1 MTSREPLPFDPILR
15 AAALWDER
23 IGPSRTMAAVTSVMR
38 VQQILLSAVDGALRP
53 HGLTFARY
61 EALVLLSFSRHGRL
75 PMRVM
80 GDRLQ
85 LHPTSVTNIV
95 DRLQADG
102 LVRRVPHP
110 TDRRATLVEITD
122 GGRAVLEDATK
133 AVTDVD
139 FGLSGLTP
147 QEETQLTVLL
157 SRVRHAAGDFAAE
170 PDTGSAD
177 DRSPTPPLTLSPPP
191 SAAVAPAGAAATPG
205 PDPAD
210 PPARALLAPA
220 RRESSASPPPTE
232 PDERPARR
240 SRQRTHPARRRVHP
254 ALPPDRC

>member
-1 MTSREPLPFDPILR
+1 MASREPLPFDPILR

-23 IGPSRTMAAVTSVMR
+23 IGPARTMAAVTSVMR

-61 EALVLLSFSRHGRL
+61 EALVLLTFSRTGRL

-80 GDRLQ
+80 GERLQ

-102 LVRRVPHP
+102 LVRRMPHP

-122 GGRAVLEDATK
+122 AGSALREDATK
-133 AVTDVD
+133 SVTAID

-147 QEETQLTVLL
+147 EQEQQLTELL
-157 SRVRHAAGDFAAE
+157 GKVRRAAGDF
-170 PDTGSAD
+170 D
-177 DRSPTPPLTLSPPP
+177 
-191 SAAVAPAGAAATPG
+191 
-205 PDPAD
+205 
-210 PPARALLAPA
+210 
-220 RRESSASPPPTE
+220 
-232 PDERPARR
+232 
-240 SRQRTHPARRRVHP
+240 
-254 ALPPDRC
+254 

>member
-1 MTSREPLPFDPILR
+1 MAARDPLPFDPIMR
-15 AAALWDER
+15 AAQLWDER
-23 IGPSRTMAAVTSVMR
+23 IGPARTMAAVTSVMR

-61 EALVLLSFSRHGRL
+61 EALVLLTFSRKGQL

-122 GGRAVLEDATK
+122 TGTALLEKATD
-133 AVTDVD
+133 AVTRIR
-139 FGLSGLTP
+139 FGLEGLTP
-147 QEETQLTVLL
+147 EEEAQLTELL
-157 SRVRHAAGDFAAE
+157 GRVRRAAGDVE
-170 PDTGSAD
+170 
-177 DRSPTPPLTLSPPP
+177 
-191 SAAVAPAGAAATPG
+191 
-205 PDPAD
+205 
-210 PPARALLAPA
+210 
-220 RRESSASPPPTE
+220 
-232 PDERPARR
+232 
-240 SRQRTHPARRRVHP
+240 
-254 ALPPDRC
+254 